1 MTCADSSNKPRAPH
15 APPPCL
21 LAIGGADER
30 LQIALGRYESGSED
44 RSVALLASQEW
55 HVPGQAARFLAP
67 GIRNMLD
74 ALGLAASD
82 ISRIACDTG
91 PGSFT
96 GLRMALALAQGMAA
110 AAPREGGAL
119 LAGLNHL
126 ELLAHEAAQSSNA
139 TVLPL
144 AWSRRGQVYAQ
155 PFSPSGSGHS
165 IAPLGPARSLALDA
179 LPALLAT
186 LPRPVVLLGGGL
198 RRNLAHFQALSDS
211 DPGLTLLP
219 PVWDNPRPETLLFL
233 AARAEYRPAL
243 EIAPTYLR
251 ASDAEENLTAI
262 AAQRGLSAEEAQAI
276 LDRGSK
282 TL

>member
-1 MTCADSSNKPRAPH
+1 MTCADSSNSQPAAASH
-15 APPPCL
+15 L

-30 LQIALGRYESGSED
+30 LQVALGHVQGDCVS
-44 RSVALLASQEW
+44 LLASQEW

-74 ALGLAASD
+74 SLGLTAAD
-82 ISRIACDTG
+82 VPRIACDVG

-110 AAPREGGAL
+110 AAPREGGTT

-126 ELLAHEAAQSSNA
+126 ELLAHEAAQASRS

-144 AWSRRGQVYAQ
+144 AWSRRGQVYTQ
-155 PFSPSGSGHS
+155 PYASSGPDHS
-165 IAPLGPARSLALDA
+165 SAPLGPAQSLRLDE
-179 LPALLAT
+179 LPALLAA
-186 LPRPVVLLGGGL
+186 LPRPIVLLGGGL
-198 RRNLAHFQALSDS
+198 RRNLAHFQALAAS
-211 DPGLTLLP
+211 DPGLHLLP
-219 PVWDNPRPETLLFL
+219 AAWDNPRPETLLTL
-233 AARAEYRPAL
+233 ASRATYRPAL

-262 AAQRGLSAEEAQAI
+262 AAQRGLSTEEAQAI
-276 LDRGSK
+276 LDRGSR

>member
-1 MTCADSSNKPRAPH
+1 MTCADSSNSQPGDACH
-15 APPPCL
+15 L
-21 LAIGGADER
+21 LAINGADER
-30 LQIALGRYESGSED
+30 LQVALGHVQGDCVS
-44 RSVALLASQEW
+44 LLASQEW

-74 ALGLAASD
+74 SLGLSASS
-82 ISRIACDTG
+82 IPRIACDVG

-110 AAPREGGAL
+110 ATGAL
-119 LAGLNHL
+119 IAGLNHL
-126 ELLAHEAAQSSNA
+126 ELLAHEAAQASRS

-155 PFSPSGSGHS
+155 PFSSTG
-165 IAPLGPARSLALDA
+165 PLGPAQSLALDA

-186 LPRPVVLLGGGL
+186 LPRPIVLLGGGL
-198 RRNLAHFQALSDS
+198 RRNLAHFQALAAC

-219 PVWDNPRPETLLFL
+219 AAWDNPRPETLLTL
-233 AARAEYRPAL
+233 ASRARYLPAH

-262 AAQRGLSAEEAQAI
+262 AAQRGLSTEEAQAI
-276 LDRGSK
+276 LDRGSR

>member
-1 MTCADSSNKPRAPH
+1 MTCADCSNNGHILAPH
-15 APPPCL
+15 V

-30 LQIALGRYESGSED
+30 LQMALGRVEGD
-44 RSVALLASQEW
+44 TIALLASQEW

-74 ALGLAASD
+74 SLGLSASD
-82 ISRIACDTG
+82 VARIACDTG

-110 AAPREGGAL
+110 ATGAL

-126 ELLAHEAAQSSNA
+126 ELLAHEAAQSSRA

-144 AWSRRGQVYAQ
+144 AWSRRGQVYCQ
-155 PFSPSGSGHS
+155 PFSSTG
-165 IAPLGPARSLALDA
+165 PLAAAQSLALDA
-179 LPALLAT
+179 LPALLSA
-186 LPRPVVLLGGGL
+186 LPRPVCLLGGGL
-198 RRNLAHFQALSDS
+198 RRNLAHFQALADS
-211 DPGLTLLP
+211 DPGLMLLP
-219 PVWDNPRPETLLFL
+219 PAWDNPRPETLLTL
-233 AARAEYRPAL
+233 ALRAQYLPAH
-243 EIAPTYLR
+243 EVAPTYLR

-262 AAQRGLSAEEAQAI
+262 AAQRGLSTEEAQAI